1 MYIDYADY
9 MVYLN
14 EKDGK
19 ETELILTASRGDI
32 DLMQIDIARIHQ
44 MWRITT
50 ERLTSSMH
58 MQPLAQALRRIGS
71 AAIFSGLEPSQR
83 YRLDSQNDKFNNIDV
98 FTWTSHHVGGLWAC
112 ISSNSSRFK
121 AVASFGQIFF

>member
-1 MYIDYADY
+1 

-44 MWRITT
+44 KWRIRLK
-50 ERLTSSMH
+50 RLTSSMQ
-58 MQPLAQALRRIGS
+58 MQPPAQALRRIGS
-71 AAIFSGLEPSQR
+71 AA
-83 YRLDSQNDKFNNIDV
+83 
-98 FTWTSHHVGGLWAC
+98 
-112 ISSNSSRFK
+112 
-121 AVASFGQIFF
+121 FFLRS